1 MVTIDLSHVEKLQE
15 AELPTAHFAKLRGDM
30 VWIRYKPFDEEVT
43 LADAKKHT
51 QVISEITGGQ
61 PIHTIIDFRGI
72 DVRFSNAA
80 RDYFANDDRH
90 SALRLSQAL
99 IIDSLAHQIVANFY
113 LKFNKPN
120 CPARIFSKPEDAV
133 AWVKS
138 LK

>member
-1 MVTIDLSHVEKLQE
+1 MVAIDLPHVEKLEE
-15 AELPTAHFAKLRGDM
+15 AELPTAHFAKLQGNI
-30 VWIRYKPFDEEVT
+30 VWIRYKPFEEEVT
-43 LADAKKHT
+43 LADAKRHT
-51 QVISEITGGQ
+51 KVMGELTSGQ
-61 PIHTIIDFRGI
+61 PVHTIIDFRGI
-72 DVRFSNAA
+72 DVRFSNSA

-99 IIDSLAHQIVANFY
+99 LIDTLAHHIVANFY

-133 AWVKS
+133 AWVRS